1 MAAFFQNLLK
11 KRSTSAT
18 GPDSSKPKPSR
29 GRKEEGPDR
38 EEAAGSKGPEQ
49 SAIDSQRA
57 ILADSNTTQE
67 ALAELAIKGLA
78 VDIRL
83 EAAQRLTDESLL
95 QQVQKA
101 ARGRDKGVYQHVR
114 GVLQELRRNEDEQKA
129 TQDALARLA
138 REAEELA
145 RTGDTNLYEAR
156 TQKLEKQWQALETT
170 ASNEQKSRILAA
182 LHDCRQRVRDLE
194 QERQEEQ
201 RHHNQKQ
208 QRDETLALLRET
220 LDSLAEEAPA
230 TSALPSLDALQRT
243 QENRWLEATRDTEV
257 SRQEQ
262 KQYENLMQSLR
273 GAISAV
279 RRLGQHQEEI
289 DTLTGQDKP
298 SVEQVRPVLDQL
310 EWPGHVA
317 QPAAVRLLAE
327 KAHIRPS
334 EPVPDSGDADVREK
348 ILDRLS
354 AALDKLEAALSANQ
368 LKESRQHLKQA
379 QGLQRQLSGIAA
391 NHHRGRLQ
399 RLTGQ
404 VRELGDWRGF
414 ATEPKQVSLCEQMEY
429 LAEQPMDPEAKAT
442 HIQELQQEWRELGGS
457 SNRDLWQR
465 FRKASDLAFK
475 PCKAYFEA
483 RSDLKKVHLQK
494 RHSICEEL
502 ARYLEATDWSQVDWK
517 AAEQIEKTARKEWR
531 QAWPVEF
538 RDNRQVQKEF
548 DRLMNDLGNHLDEE
562 RHRNEALKQ
571 EIVERARSLIEHSP
585 LSEAM
590 NEAKALQKQ
599 WQDIGI
605 TRHREDRKLWKAFR
619 AACDEIFARRDEQR
633 QRRQQETSESDEAA
647 DQALARAR
655 DLLSQEELDE
665 PPAVDVIQQL
675 ESAARTPVSSSKG
688 NEIRSTAQELSG
700 RLRQQRQRASVR
712 QWQQW
717 IDQRQQGQ
725 LSPDEVPGHWQQ
737 LQSTAELSDA
747 RELVVLSEIL
757 SGSPSPDDDQS
768 LRMELQVRR
777 LREGFGGSQAASD
790 AQADTLETLVACW
803 CLGLPDDSLTPG
815 LASRLR
821 QALDTGSS
829 T

>member
-1 MAAFFQNLLK
+1 MAAFFQKLLK

-18 GPDSSKPKPSR
+18 GPDSSRPTPAR
-29 GRKEEGPDR
+29 GRR
-38 EEAAGSKGPEQ
+38 EASPGSGESAGSKGPEQ
-49 SAIDSQRA
+49 SAIDTQRA
-57 ILADSNTTQE
+57 TLADSGTTQE
-67 ALAELAIKGLA
+67 SLAELAIRGLA
-78 VDIRL
+78 TDIRL
-83 EAAQRLTDESLL
+83 EAAQRLTDDSLL

-114 GVLQELRRNEDEQKA
+114 GVLQELRRQEDEQQA
-129 TQDALARLA
+129 SQDALARLA
-138 REAEELA
+138 GDAEELA

-156 TQKLEKQWQALETT
+156 TQKLEKQWQALEPT

-201 RHHNQKQ
+201 RHLDQKQ
-208 QRDETLALLRET
+208 QRDETLTLLRET
-220 LDSLAEEAPA
+220 LDSLAEEAPT

-243 QENRWLEATRDTEV
+243 QENRWLEATRETEV

-262 KQYENLMQSLR
+262 KQYETLMQSLR
-273 GAISAV
+273 VAISAV
-279 RRLGQHQEEI
+279 RRLGQHQEDI
-289 DTLTGQDKP
+289 DTLTGQDNP
-298 SVEQVRPVLDQL
+298 SGEQIRPVLDQI

-317 QPAAVRLLAE
+317 QPETVKRLAE
-327 KAHIRPS
+327 KAHIRPA
-334 EPVPDSGDADVREK
+334 EPAPDSDDADAREK
-348 ILDRLS
+348 ILERLS
-354 AALDKLEAALSANQ
+354 TALDKLEAALSANQ
-368 LKESRQHLKQA
+368 LKESRQQLKQA
-379 QGLQRQLSGIAA
+379 QGLQRQISGKAA
-391 NHHRGRLQ
+391 NRHRGRLQ

-414 ATEPKQVSLCEQMEY
+414 ATEPKQISLCEQMEY

-442 HIQELQQEWRELGGS
+442 HIQELQQEWRKLGGS

-465 FRKASDLAFK
+465 FRKASDLAFE

-502 ARYLEATDWSQVDWK
+502 ARYLDATDWNQVDWK
-517 AAEQIEKTARKEWR
+517 AAEQIEKAARKEWR

-548 DRLMNDLGNHLDEE
+548 DRLMNDLGSHLDEE
-562 RHRNEALKQ
+562 RRRNEERKQ
-571 EIVERARSLIEHSP
+571 DIVERARSLIEHSP

-647 DQALARAR
+647 DKALVRAR
-655 DLLSQEELDE
+655 DLLSQEVLDGARAAE
-665 PPAVDVIQQL
+665 VVQQL
-675 ESAARTPVSSSKG
+675 ESAARTPVSASKG
-688 NEIRSTAQELSG
+688 NEIRSAAQELSG
-700 RLRQQRQRASVR
+700 RLRQQQQRASVR

-717 IDQRQQGQ
+717 IDQRQQDQ
-725 LSPDEVPGHWQQ
+725 LSPDQLPDHWQK
-737 LQSTAELSDA
+737 LQSAADLSDA
-747 RELVVLSEIL
+747 RELVVLGEIL

-777 LREGFGGSQAASD
+777 LREGFGGNQTAPD
-790 AQADTLETLVACW
+790 AQADTLEALVACW
-803 CLGLPDDSLTPG
+803 CLGLPDESLTPE
-815 LASRLR
+815 LANRLR